1 MVPPPVVQ
9 RGIDGHFVYRLD
21 GDKVTS
27 VPVKVLYQDSGLNI
41 IAGVKPGERLV
52 LDGQSRLKPDAR
64 VEVTQDAPPPAEM
77 ADRRSQP

>member
-1 MVPPPVVQ
+1 MVQ

-41 IAGVKPGERLV
+41 IAGVKAGDRLV
-52 LDGQSRLKPDAR
+52 LDGQSRLKPGSR
-64 VEVTQDAPPPAEM
+64 VEVTADAPASSEM